1 MICFP
6 NSKINIGLRIL
17 EKRQDGYHNIESV
30 FYPVGWSDVL
40 EAIPMEG
47 FGKIELHLSGIPV
60 PGRRDD
66 DNLCVKLY
74 KSLLKK
80 YKLPSLKVWL
90 HKTIP
95 IGAGLG
101 GGSSDA
107 AHFMKM
113 LNEMCKLN
121 LTKEEMKNYV
131 AALGSD
137 CVFFIENRPV
147 IATFRG
153 EVTEAINIDLSS
165 YYIAIVYPEMQI
177 STPFAYSL
185 VSPKP
190 CNDSLKDIIQN
201 KKVTDWKNCVDNDFE
216 KPLFAKY
223 PLIEEVKNSLYK
235 EGAIYAAMT
244 GSGSAVYGIFKDKF
258 DAAAKFSACKTW
270 SGELKLNK

>member
-6 NSKINIGLRIL
+6 NAKINIGLRIL
-17 EKRQDGYHNIESV
+17 EKRDDGYHNIESV

-40 EAIPMEG
+40 EAIPQEG

-74 KSLLKK
+74 KAVLKDH
-80 YKLPSLKVWL
+80 KLPSLKVWL

-113 LNEMCKLN
+113 LNEMGGLKLTN
-121 LTKEEMKNYV
+121 EQMINYV

-137 CVFFIENRPV
+137 CVFFINNKPV
-147 IATFRG
+147 IATSRG
-153 EVTEAINIDLSS
+153 EITEPINLNLDN
-165 YYIAIVYPEMQI
+165 YFIAIIYPELQI
-177 STPFAYSL
+177 STPYAYGL
-185 VSPKP
+185 ITPKA
-190 CNDSLKDIIQN
+190 CNDSLKETILAKDMSE
-201 KKVTDWKNCVDNDFE
+201 WKNYVYNDFE
-216 KPLFAKY
+216 SPLFEKN
-223 PLIEEVKNSLYK
+223 PLIAEVKEQLYK
-235 EGAIYAAMT
+235 EGAVYAAMT
-244 GSGSAVYGIFKDKF
+244 GSGSAVFGIFKNKVDITSRFPGYK
-258 DAAAKFSACKTW
+258 SW
-270 SGELKLNK
+270 SGKLKLS

>member
-6 NSKINIGLRIL
+6 NAKINIGLRIL
-17 EKRQDGYHNIESV
+17 EKRSDGYHNIESI
-30 FYPVGWSDVL
+30 FYPVGWCDVL

-60 PGRRDD
+60 PGRTNN

-74 KSLLKK
+74 KLLLKK

-113 LNEMCKLN
+113 LNEMCD
-121 LTKEEMKNYV
+121 LTLSTDEMKEYV
-131 AALGSD
+131 GSLGSD

-147 IATFRG
+147 VAFNRG
-153 EVTEAINIDLSS
+153 DVTEAINLDLSS
-165 YYIAIVYPEMQI
+165 YYIALVYPDTQI

-185 VSPKP
+185 INAKQ
-190 CNDSLKDIIQN
+190 CEDSLKNIVD
-201 KKVTDWKNCVDNDFE
+201 VTISSWKDCVFNDFE
-216 KPLFAKY
+216 EPLFAKF
-223 PLIEEVKNSLYK
+223 PLIAEVKEYLYK
-235 EGAIYAAMT
+235 QGALYTAMT
-244 GSGSAVYGIFKDKF
+244 GSGSAVYGIFDKKI
-258 DAAAKFSACKTW
+258 DIAGKFPHYKTW
-270 SGELKLNK
+270 SGELKPQQ